1 MKKKYL
7 NLPNVLT
14 MLRIILV
21 PVCMALILYYPET
34 LGSRLVAAGVFL
46 LISFTDLL
54 DGHIARKYHMVTDF
68 GKFLDPVAD
77 KILIL
82 GAFCAILAVTADTLF
97 GALLV
102 WVVFLVLFR
111 EFSVTSLRLLLAG
124 REGKVVSASLFGK
137 IKTVSQMV
145 AVCVFLLDPVLLSPL
160 LGTPDRLFSYLFL
173 AVVSVTTLG
182 SGIQYFIVNLK
193 KRGKE

>member
-14 MLRIILV
+14 MLRIVLV
-21 PVCMALILYYPET
+21 PVCMALILYTPET

-77 KILIL
+77 KVLIL
-82 GAFCAILAVTADTLF
+82 GAFTAILAVTADTLF
-97 GALLV
+97 GRLLV
-102 WVVFLVLFR
+102 WVIFLILLR

-137 IKTVSQMV
+137 VKTVSQMV
-145 AVCVFLLDPVLLSPL
+145 AVCVFLLEPTLLSPF

-182 SGIQYFIVNLK
+182 SGIQYFIVNLRK
-193 KRGKE
+193 

>member
-14 MLRIILV
+14 MLRILLV
-21 PVCMALILYYPET
+21 PVCMALILYTPET

-82 GAFCAILAVTADTLF
+82 GAFVAILAVTADSLF

-111 EFSVTSLRLLLAG
+111 ELAVTSLRLLLAG

-182 SGIQYFIVNLK
+182 SGIQYFIVNLRK
-193 KRGKE
+193 

>member
-82 GAFCAILAVTADTLF
+82 GAFVAILAVTADTLF

-137 IKTVSQMV
+137 VKTVSQMV
-145 AVCVFLLDPVLLSPL
+145 AVCVFLLDPVLLAPF

-182 SGIQYFIVNLK
+182 SGIQYFIVNLRK
-193 KRGKE
+193 

>member
-14 MLRIILV
+14 MLRIVLV
-21 PVCMALILYYPET
+21 PVCMALVIFLPDT
-34 LGSRLVAAGVFL
+34 LGAALTAAAVFL
-46 LISFTDLL
+46 LISLTDLL
-54 DGHIARKYHMVTDF
+54 DGYIARKYHMVTDF
-68 GKFLDPVAD
+68 GKFLDPIAD

-82 GAFCAILAVTADTLF
+82 GVFVAVLAKTANTLF

-102 WVVFLVLFR
+102 WVVFLILFR
-111 EFSVTSLRLLLAG
+111 ELAVTSLRLLLAG

-137 IKTVSQMV
+137 IKTVSQMI
-145 AVCVFLLDPVLLSPL
+145 AVCVFLLEPPLLTPA

-182 SGIQYFIVNLK
+182 SGIQYFLVNLRK
-193 KRGKE
+193 DA